1 MSTQD
6 PRPIETSPARAFD
19 DSYRKISSQRHPRTE
34 KDELLLELYEQLH
47 EKHSTPA
54 PPVKV

>member
-1 MSTQD
+1 MSMRQ
-6 PRPIETSPARAFD
+6 PRPIEMSPARSFGD
-19 DSYRKISSQRHPRTE
+19 CYRKISSQRHPRTE